1 MQTTAL
7 THRAQKRIARLA
19 AGLTLVAVLGAA
31 CGQGK
36 GGTDV
41 QASPQAAPAAA
52 AVDHGSL
59 HGQLLGETAGSTADG
74 AAKLRQTL
82 TAALQEHEYLAG
94 IAVAQAVVTKKTDS
108 PEFTAAAAALD
119 KNSVAL
125 SEAIASIY
133 GKGAGDAFL
142 PLWRKHIGFFVDYTV
157 GKLTNDA
164 AKATTAKTNLDG
176 YRADFGAFLASANPN
191 LT

>member
-7 THRAQKRIARLA
+7 TQRARKRIARLA
-19 AGLTLVAVLGAA
+19 AGLTMVAVLGAA

-59 HGQLLGETAGSTADG
+59 HGELLGQTAGSTADG

-108 PEFTAAAAALD
+108 PEFTASARPTEFLSRASATASFGRLGFTELSRAPKSARYPSRSDFAL
-119 KNSVAL
+119 VAL
-125 SEAIASIY
+125 AVSLVS
-133 GKGAGDAFL
+133 L
-142 PLWRKHIGFFVDYTV
+142 PTV
-157 GKLTNDA
+157 
-164 AKATTAKTNLDG
+164 
-176 YRADFGAFLASANPN
+176 
-191 LT
+191 